1 MDDQEIMQRFQP
13 LWADLRPEDT
23 FAAKKPLLA
32 HYTTIQTLE
41 KILASNEVWFSNPLF
56 MNDFE
61 EVRFGVLQANE
72 IVLANHRLV
81 DACKTQER
89 ALLFKNH
96 FTQCFNRFA
105 NEHVLDTYVFC
116 LSQHSRDDNDG
127 RLSMWRGYGANGNGA
142 SIVFDTAQINVSEK
156 TPLIIARVSYDTT
169 QARLDWLR
177 NTLSTFEVLLAAA
190 NIPDEKLHVAAHAL
204 FERIKIFALFTK
216 HRGFVEEDEWRM
228 VYLPDR
234 DHDKKLQ
241 SMFHYFIGPR
251 GVEPKLRFKVTPIP
265 DLTADDLSLAKITDR
280 IILGP
285 SVSSSPMA
293 YASVLRMLDLLKHP
307 ELKPKLR
314 VSSIPFRAVG

>member
-1 MDDQEIMQRFQP
+1 MDEQEIMQRFQP

-56 MNDFE
+56 MNDIE
-61 EVRFGVLQANE
+61 EVRFGILQANE
-72 IVLANHRLV
+72 IVLASHRLV

-96 FTQCFNRFA
+96 FTHCFNRFA
-105 NEHVLDTYVFC
+105 NEHILDTYVFC
-116 LSQHSRDDNDG
+116 LSNHSPDDNDG
-127 RLSMWRGYGANGNGA
+127 RLSMWRGYRANGNGA
-142 SIVFDTAQINVSEK
+142 CIVFDTAQINVSDK
-156 TPLIIARVSYDTT
+156 TPLIIAQVSYDTT

-216 HRGFVEEDEWRM
+216 HRGFIEEDEWRI

-234 DHDKKLQ
+234 DQEKRLQ

-251 GVEPKLRFKVTPIP
+251 GVEPKLRFKISPIP
-265 DLTADDLSLAKITDR
+265 GLTADDLSLSKITDR

-285 SVSSSPMA
+285 SISSPMA
-293 YASVLRMLDLLKHP
+293 HASVLRMLDLLKHP

>member
-1 MDDQEIMQRFQP
+1 MDDQAIMNRFQP

-56 MNDFE
+56 MNDIE
-61 EVRFGVLQANE
+61 EVRFGVLEANQ
-72 IVLANHRLV
+72 IVLTSHRLV
-81 DACKTQER
+81 DACKTEQR

-96 FTQCFNRFA
+96 FTECFNRFA
-105 NEHVLDTYVFC
+105 NEHVFDTYVFC
-116 LSQHSRDDNDG
+116 LSNHGKEDDDG

-142 SIVFDTAQINVSEK
+142 AIVIDTAKINVSEA
-156 TPLIIARVSYDTT
+156 TPLIIAQVSYDTRE
-169 QARLDWLR
+169 ARLDWLR
-177 NTLSTFEVLLAAA
+177 RTLSTFEVLLAAA

-216 HRGFVEEDEWRM
+216 HRGFIEEDEWRI

-234 DHDKKLQ
+234 DPHKKLH
-241 SMFHYFIGPR
+241 SMFHYLIGPR
-251 GVEPKLRFKVTPIP
+251 GVEPKLRFKISPVPGP
-265 DLTADDLSLAKITDR
+265 TADDLSLDKITDR

-285 SVSSSPMA
+285 SISSPMA
-293 YASVLRMLDLLKHP
+293 RAAVLRMLDILEKP

-314 VSSIPFRAVG
+314 VSSIPFRAVGS